1 MLAWKKVSCSK
12 KYNEKNSKYF
22 NSFDFINQLSLNLRG
37 NETIVTDMGTSFTC
51 TMQTFK
57 IKNPNG
63 QRLFTSS
70 GLASMGFGLPGI
82 IGAFF
87 ADRKKTPICISGD
100 GGLMFNLQELQTV
113 KSYKIP
119 IKLFILENKGY
130 LTMKLMQKKN
140 FNYITGADPSS
151 GVTFPSFKK

>member
-1 MLAWKKVSCSK
+1 MKKILNTLILS
-12 KYNEKNSKYF
+12 
-22 NSFDFINQLSLNLRG
+22 DFINQLSLNLRG

-82 IGAFF
+82 IELFLLIG
-87 ADRKKTPICISGD
+87 KK
-100 GGLMFNLQELQTV
+100 LRFV
-113 KSYKIP
+113 
-119 IKLFILENKGY
+119 FLE
-130 LTMKLMQKKN
+130 M
-140 FNYITGADPSS
+140 A
-151 GVTFPSFKK
+151 V

>member
-1 MLAWKKVSCSK
+1 
-12 KYNEKNSKYF
+12 
-22 NSFDFINQLSLNLRG
+22 
-37 NETIVTDMGTSFTC
+37 MGTSFTC

-82 IGAFF
+82 IELLLIG
-87 ADRKKTPICISGD
+87 KTPICISGD

-130 LTMKLMQKKN
+130 LTMKLMQKKTS
-140 FNYITGADPSS
+140 IILLELILLRVLLSHLL
-151 GVTFPSFKK
+151 KK